1 MNTASKI
8 YLAID
13 LGAISG
19 RVIAGIYNSSSRTLE
34 LDEVS
39 RFPAKTIEEG
49 GSLKWD
55 IQDIFDRISEGLAI
69 AARKYDGRI
78 QSIGVDTW
86 AVDYGLIDEEGELLG
101 NPYHYRDSRTEG
113 VPEAIRKIVPDEVIF
128 SETGIQ
134 FLFINLHSSWFL
146 CR

>member
-1 MNTASKI
+1 MNPASKV

-13 LGAISG
+13 LDATSG
-19 RVIAGIYNSSSRTLE
+19 RVIAGLYDSSSRKLE

-39 RFPAKTIEEG
+39 RFPTKTIEEK

-55 IQDIFDRISEGLAI
+55 IHDIFDRISEGLTA
-69 AARKYDGRI
+69 AARKYDSRI

-113 VPEAIRKIVPDEVIF
+113 MPEAIRKLAP
-128 SETGIQ
+128 TK
-134 FLFINLHSSWFL
+134 LSSQKL
-146 CR
+146 VSSSSS